1 MAVNARSRQQ
11 GGRKKL
17 LTGLAQEASNK
28 IRSAV
33 LLKGTASARA
43 ANDTFLR
50 AASAAEVHPLS
61 SRRPCTGLK
70 NPGKSL
76 LLLLGISAGL

>member
-33 LLKGTASARA
+33 LLKGTASAVPQTIHFCVRLQPLRYILFRRA
-43 ANDTFLR
+43 AL
-50 AASAAEVHPLS
+50 AQ
-61 SRRPCTGLK
+61 G
-70 NPGKSL
+70 
-76 LLLLGISAGL
+76 